1 VLRVPLGLS
10 PDGVVIARTTL
21 NRARYP
27 SPPARR
33 EAARQ
38 MAERLA
44 ALPAVAAVGIT
55 THVPLAD
62 ERQIGFVLE
71 GEDERSVHWAD
82 NALVTGDYFEAMGI
96 AIRSGRTFGPED
108 TPSAPFSAI
117 VNESMARRFWPG
129 ADPLGRRLL
138 WGGRRLTVVG
148 IAGDVHVKALETSVE
163 PMVYTALY
171 QIESGATTSAVF
183 VLRTRAGAAA
193 LAPAVRQAIGAVDPG
208 VPVFDV
214 RRMRD
219 VVSASLDTRRFALGV
234 LGTFAA
240 LALLMAVIGLYGVL
254 TYTVAQRTS
263 ELGIRSA
270 LGATPG
276 DVLRLVMGEGVR
288 LVGAGVAAGLGAG
301 ALLAR
306 AMAGLLFGI
315 PPLDGWT
322 FSAAAALLV
331 GVALVASWLPARR
344 AARVDAMVALRGD

>member
-1 VLRVPLGLS
+1 
-10 PDGVVIARTTL
+10 
-21 NRARYP
+21 
-27 SPPARR
+27 
-33 EAARQ
+33 
-38 MAERLA
+38 
-44 ALPAVAAVGIT
+44 
-55 THVPLAD
+55 
-62 ERQIGFVLE
+62 
-71 GEDERSVHWAD
+71 
-82 NALVTGDYFEAMGI
+82 
-96 AIRSGRTFGPED
+96 
-108 TPSAPFSAI
+108 
-117 VNESMARRFWPG
+117 
-129 ADPLGRRLL
+129 
-138 WGGRRLTVVG
+138 
-148 IAGDVHVKALETSVE
+148 
-163 PMVYTALY
+163 
-171 QIESGATTSAVF
+171 
-183 VLRTRAGAAA
+183 
-193 LAPAVRQAIGAVDPG
+193 
-208 VPVFDV
+208 VFDV